1 MLDTWIIE
9 SNHPCIQLSMHPI
22 INEVL
27 ELNIMYLHLKG
38 VVSSYPSIQMN
49 RKSLIANLGIFSCIQ
64 RSKYL
69 VVLRSICFQR
79 EEIWIQSS
87 MYPKGLGSIPFESY
101 IILLNPI
108 IQISSCKL
116 YSLIFLRRNDR
127 MNPIFYVSFLFA
139 KFWIEVS
146 IWLLL
151 SCPVDALTL
160 RAPIELSCRC
170 YEPRAVLIWGSWCSF
185 H

>member
-1 MLDTWIIE
+1 
-9 SNHPCIQLSMHPI
+9 MHPKHWLNQFKLLDNFLVSNYPNI
-22 INEVL
+22 FLRIWKHTFPIVRNSNQITHVSERIEVFPIWVFIN
-27 ELNIMYLHLKG
+27 
-38 VVSSYPSIQMN
+38 
-49 RKSLIANLGIFSCIQ
+49 F
-64 RSKYL
+64 
-69 VVLRSICFQR
+69 
-79 EEIWIQSS
+79 
-87 MYPKGLGSIPFESY
+87 
-101 IILLNPI
+101 LNPI

-116 YSLIFLRRNDR
+116 YSLVFLRRNDR

-160 RAPIELSCRC
+160 RAPIELSCRRS
-170 YEPRAVLIWGSWCSF
+170 EPRAVLIWGSWCSF

>member
-1 MLDTWIIE
+1 
-9 SNHPCIQLSMHPI
+9 
-22 INEVL
+22 
-27 ELNIMYLHLKG
+27 
-38 VVSSYPSIQMN
+38 MN

-69 VVLRSICFQR
+69 VVLRLWKHMLPKRRNLNPIIHVSKRIGIHSI
-79 EEIWIQSS
+79 
-87 MYPKGLGSIPFESY
+87 ESY

-116 YSLIFLRRNDR
+116 YGLIFLRRNER
-127 MNPIFYVSFLFA
+127 MNPIFYVSFLFG

-160 RAPIELSCRC
+160 RAPNELSCRC
-170 YEPRAVLIWGSWCSF
+170 SEPRAVLIWGSWCSF